1 MAECVQTLASK
12 PKTSSSDFLV
22 SGIPELG
29 LVVPQTYLLI
39 ECPCGEEHKID
50 LNSLTQSTKRTMQ
63 VEKQCECARHFIIH
77 TGHPGYR
84 KILIV
89 SEFGDDVGD

>member
-1 MAECVQTLASK
+1 MAECVQTLENR
-12 PKTSSSDFLV
+12 PKTASVDSYVSGSPVPLV
-22 SGIPELG
+22 S
-29 LVVPQTYLLI
+29 VPQTYLLI

-50 LNSLTQSTKRTMQ
+50 LNSLSQTTKRTMQ
-63 VEKQCECARHFIIH
+63 VEKQCQCARHFIVH

-89 SEFGDDVGD
+89 SEFGDEVGE